1 MIDIV
6 LKIEQEQVYFALI
19 YKGQVSLFFCRSPP
33 VDLTWKVE
41 LMGGFLMKKISID
54 GYEISVENGKFTKAT
69 FTDADG
75 NEVTINLGD
84 ELRLEFVKRRREEFK
99 EQYEKRKH
107 IDRFIKDDYMFD
119 VKSSNNSYSIED
131 EFIKEDEK
139 NKIIKE
145 IWNLPSPQNKRVFMN
160 LINKYSL
167 SKIAEI
173 EGVSVNAIKL
183 SVSIGIKNLKRNLKN
198 LKKF

>member
-1 MIDIV
+1 MR
-6 LKIEQEQVYFALI
+6 KII
-19 YKGQVSLFFCRSPP
+19 
-33 VDLTWKVE
+33 
-41 LMGGFLMKKISID
+41 ID
-54 GYEISVENGKFTKAT
+54 GYEISVEDGKFTKAT

-75 NEVTINLGD
+75 NEVTINLGED
-84 ELRLEFVKRRREEFK
+84 LRLEFVKRRREEFK

-107 IDRFIKDDYMFD
+107 IDRFIKDDYMFE

-131 EFIKEDEK
+131 KFLEEDEK
-139 NKIIKE
+139 NRIIKE
-145 IWNLPSPQNKRVFMN
+145 IWNLPTPQNKRVFMN

>member
-1 MIDIV
+1 MR
-6 LKIEQEQVYFALI
+6 KII
-19 YKGQVSLFFCRSPP
+19 
-33 VDLTWKVE
+33 
-41 LMGGFLMKKISID
+41 ID
-54 GYEISVENGKFTKAT
+54 GYEISVEDGKFTKAT
-69 FTDADG
+69 FVDTDG
-75 NEVTINLGD
+75 NRVTVNLGED
-84 ELRLEFVKRRREEFK
+84 LRLEFVKRRREEFK

-107 IDRFIKDDYMFD
+107 IDRFIKDDYMFE

-131 EFIKEDEK
+131 KFLEEDEK
-139 NKIIKE
+139 NRIIKE
-145 IWNLPSPQNKRVFMN
+145 IWNLPTPQNKRVFMN

>member
-1 MIDIV
+1 MIDIA
-6 LKIEQEQVYFALI
+6 LEIEQKQVYLALV

-33 VDLTWKVE
+33 VDSILIWVD
-41 LMGGFLMKKISID
+41 GRFFMKKIKVD
-54 GYEISVENGKFTKAT
+54 GYEIIVENGKFTKAT
-69 FTDADG
+69 FTDTDG
-75 NEVTINLGD
+75 NEVTINLGED
-84 ELRLEFVKRRREEFK
+84 LRLEFVKRRREEFK

-107 IDRFIKDDYMFD
+107 IDRFIKDDYMFE

-131 EFIKEDEK
+131 EFIEEDEK
-139 NKIIKE
+139 NRIIKE
-145 IWNLPSPQNKRVFMN
+145 IWNLPTPQNKRVFMN

-183 SVSIGIKNLKRNLKN
+183 SVSIGIKNLKRNLQN

>member
-1 MIDIV
+1 
-6 LKIEQEQVYFALI
+6 
-19 YKGQVSLFFCRSPP
+19 
-33 VDLTWKVE
+33 
-41 LMGGFLMKKISID
+41 MKKIKVD
-54 GYEISVENGKFTKAT
+54 GYEIIVENGKFTKAT
-69 FTDADG
+69 FTDTDG
-75 NEVTINLGD
+75 NEVTINLGED
-84 ELRLEFVKRRREEFK
+84 LRLEFVKRRREEFK

-107 IDRFIKDDYMFD
+107 IDRFIKDDYMFE

-131 EFIKEDEK
+131 EFIEEDEK
-139 NKIIKE
+139 NRIIKE
-145 IWNLPSPQNKRVFMN
+145 IWNLPTPQNKRVFMN

-183 SVSIGIKNLKRNLKN
+183 SVSIGIKNLKRNLQN